1 MAFHVAKNNYLLMKK
16 LLFYFLIIAI
26 ATSCKSSRKML
37 SSGNYDQAINKSI
50 KKLKRNPG
58 KEKEILVLQTAY
70 KKANERDREKI
81 QFLRTD
87 GTPDNWD
94 KIFSLY
100 SQMSYRQEK
109 IKPLLPLEIPSTHQ
123 PAVFEILNYDQEIIN
138 AKQKAAEYLY
148 VHATT
153 LLDKNEKMMA
163 RKAYDELL
171 QVKNYYA
178 NYKDADDLLKKA
190 RAIGSSYVLFKME
203 NRTGVP
209 LPPNFEDE
217 LTKISLSELNA
228 NWLLYETKE
237 NKERHYDYTILVNM
251 KNINV
256 SPESVKEIITT
267 ETKEVRDG
275 FEYVL
280 DDHGNV
286 KKDSLGNDIK
296 KPKYKT
302 IKCNVNET
310 YQSKKAI
317 ISGTLDY
324 INNNTNQL
332 IKTSPIASENFFEY
346 SSATAIGDLNALKP
360 ETKSKLGKKPV
371 PFPGNFDMIFSAGQT
386 LKGMVK
392 DIIWSNKGILQ

>member
-1 MAFHVAKNNYLLMKK
+1 MKKYLFYLL
-16 LLFYFLIIAI
+16 IIVISA
-26 ATSCKSSRKML
+26 SCKSSRKL
-37 SSGNYDQAINKSI
+37 LNGGNYDQAINKSI

-58 KEKEILVLQTAY
+58 KEKEIIVLQSAY
-70 KKANERDREKI
+70 KKANDRDKEKI
-81 QFLRTD
+81 QFLKAD

-109 IKPLLPLEIPSTHQ
+109 IKPLLPLEISSTHQ

-138 AKQKAAEYLY
+138 AKQKAAEYFY
-148 VHATT
+148 FHASS
-153 LLDKNEKMMA
+153 LLDKNEKISA
-163 RKAYDELL
+163 RKAYDEL
-171 QVKNYYA
+171 QQIKNYYP
-178 NYKDADDLLKKA
+178 NYKNVDDLLNKA

-203 NRTGVP
+203 NKTGVP
-209 LPPNFEDE
+209 LPPNFEEE
-217 LTKISLSELNA
+217 LTKISLSDLNA

-237 NKERHYDYTILVNM
+237 NKQRHYDYTILVNM
-251 KNINV
+251 KQIDV
-256 SPESVKEIITT
+256 SPESVKEINTV
-267 ETKEVRDG
+267 ETKEVQDG
-275 FEYVL
+275 YEYVL
-280 DDHGNV
+280 DDRGNV

-302 IKCNVNET
+302 IKCNVIET

-317 ISGTLDY
+317 IGGTLDY
-324 INNNTNQL
+324 INNNTDQL
-332 IKTSPIASENFFEY
+332 IKTNPIASENFFEY

-360 ETKSKLGKKPV
+360 ETKNKLGKRPI
-371 PFPGNFDMIFSAGQT
+371 PFPNNFDMIFKAGQT